1 LFSTL
6 KLGLNSLIS
15 DPISA
20 VSSLSQL
27 SDRPL
32 RHEFTVLIPA
42 QNEETSIGSKVLLAA
57 SYADRVLVLDQG
69 STDRTMEVAAL
80 GGARVVPLAG
90 GEEALLRVLYR
101 SSLDSELAVLIFPE
115 CMQDIDL
122 LSHVLEPIRQGFDL
136 SVGSW
141 PCRVSC
147 EQETVM
153 LLNGK
158 NTFKEKIGFIA
169 VTSDSLQK
177 ISSGK
182 EHMSLKSLL
191 SAAKTENL
199 KVNYL
204 SFDVDPIFRKLESTR
219 IGVVVPAYNE
229 ELLIGETLRGMPE
242 YVDKIYVIDDGSID
256 RTGEIVKKFG
266 DPRIVYFR
274 HEVNKGVGA
283 GIIDGYKLALK
294 DEMDIVAVMAGD
306 NQMDPAQLPRLIFPI
321 VEGRADYTKG
331 NRLLTD
337 DFMTG
342 MSKWRSFGN
351 LLLSFITKI
360 GSGYWQVMDPQNGY
374 TAISRQALEVIDLD
388 SVYPYYGYCNDL
400 LIKLNAFGM
409 RVMDVVMPARYGT
422 EKSKIRYSKFIR
434 KVAPMIFRGF
444 LWRLRIKYTVL
455 DFHPLVLFYFL
466 GMLSLPV
473 GVLLGLWG
481 LLQML
486 LRNPL
491 PPYYPLL
498 GFLILGAGLQMILFG
513 MLFDMQVEKK
523 RNERVGLAR

>member
-1 LFSTL
+1 MYSALTL
-6 KLGLNSLIS
+6 CLNSLIS
-15 DPISA
+15 DPISI
-20 VSSLSQL
+20 VSSPSQL

-42 QNEETSIGSKVLLAA
+42 QNEEASIGSKVLLAA
-57 SYADRVLVLDQG
+57 SYADRVLVLDKG

-80 GGARVVPLAG
+80 GGARVIPLSG
-90 GEEALLRVLYR
+90 GEDALIKVLYR
-101 SSLDSELAVLIFPE
+101 ASLDSELVVLIYPE

-122 LSHVLEPIRQGFDL
+122 LSHVLEPLRQGFDL

-158 NTFKEKIGFIA
+158 STFKEKIGFLA
-169 VTSDSLQK
+169 VTSRSLQN

-182 EHMSLKSLL
+182 EHLSLKSLL
-191 SAAKTENL
+191 SAAKTERL

-204 SFDVDPIFRKLESTR
+204 SFDVDPAFRKLESTR

-229 ELLIGETLRGMPE
+229 ELLIGETLSGIPE
-242 YVDKIYVIDDGSID
+242 YVDRIYVIDDASTD

-266 DPRIVYFR
+266 DPRIVYLR

-283 GIIDGYKLALK
+283 AIVSGYKLALK

-306 NQMDPAQLPRLIFPI
+306 NQMDPVQLPRLIFPI
-321 VEGRADYTKG
+321 IEGLADYTKG
-331 NRLLTD
+331 NRLLTEN
-337 DFMTG
+337 FMTG
-342 MSKWRSFGN
+342 MSRWRSFGN
-351 LLLSFITKI
+351 VLLSFLTKI
-360 GSGYWQVMDPQNGY
+360 GSGYWHVMDPQNGY
-374 TAISRQALEVIDLD
+374 TAISRQALEIIDLD

-409 RVMDVVMPARYGT
+409 RVMDVVMPARYGR
-422 EKSKIRYSKFIR
+422 EKSSIKYGRFIR
-434 KVAPMIFRGF
+434 KVSPMLFRGF
-444 LWRLRIKYTVL
+444 LWRLRVKYTVL

-466 GMLSLPV
+466 GMLALPLS
-473 GVLLGLWG
+473 VLLGFWG
-481 LLQML
+481 LLQL
-486 LRNPL
+486 LLQNPL
-491 PPYYPLL
+491 PSYYPLL
-498 GFLILGAGLQMILFG
+498 GFLVLGTGLQMLLFG

-523 RNERVGLAR
+523 KNERIGLAR